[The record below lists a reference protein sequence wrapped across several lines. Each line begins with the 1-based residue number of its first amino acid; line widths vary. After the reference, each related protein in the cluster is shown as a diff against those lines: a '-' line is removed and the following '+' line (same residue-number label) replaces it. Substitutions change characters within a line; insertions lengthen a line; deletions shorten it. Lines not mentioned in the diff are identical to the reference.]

1 MKNDKLITL
10 GKGRGS
16 KLLLELCE
24 EIKMKIADIRTPLKV
39 KAEIENQVRLGVI
52 EALDIYLV
60 EPLKVLNGA
69 VEPPRAGDAKEFE

>member
-1 MKNDKLITL
+1 MKNEKLKIL
-10 GKGRGS
+10 GKGRTG

-24 EIKMKIADIRTPLKV
+24 EIKMKVADIRTPMKV

-60 EPLKVLNGA
+60 EPLKVLNGF
-69 VEPPRAGDAKEFE
+69 VEPPRAGDAKEYE